1 MNEDRWQ
8 TMPFNLQMANV
19 ASEIHKAI
27 NRADEKE
34 TKLARKHIELALD
47 MLSMSKSKR
56 NIYELSRLYEY
67 IAGSVVRLNSRELKQ
82 AERYSLSFY
91 SA

>member
-8 TMPFNLQMANV
+8 TMPFNLQMANI

-27 NRADEKE
+27 NRTNEKE

-56 NIYELSRLYEY
+56 NIYELSRLYEF
-67 IAGSVVRLNSRELKQ
+67 IAGSFINPDISHLKE
-82 AERYSLSFY
+82 AEKYSLSFY
-91 SA
+91 